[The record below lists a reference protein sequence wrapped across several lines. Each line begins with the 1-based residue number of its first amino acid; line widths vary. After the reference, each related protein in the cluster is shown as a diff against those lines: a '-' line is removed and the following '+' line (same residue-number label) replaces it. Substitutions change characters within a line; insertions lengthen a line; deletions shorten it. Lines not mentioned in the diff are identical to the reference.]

1 MALYAPFMG
10 GYLPIL
16 ANYDDIIQIDSF
28 AYNWC
33 LKNHQ
38 NMIIFDVEHWCY
50 QTRRRGGMSWYCS
63 FSLLFYSKTTLSQIF
78 SGKIHIDRWGELKIP
93 FIFKKRG

>member
-50 QTRRRGGMSWYCS
+50 QTRRRGVCHGIVVFLC
-63 FSLLFYSKTTLSQIF
+63 FFKVKLPLLKYFLEIYI
-78 SGKIHIDRWGELKIP
+78 
-93 FIFKKRG
+93 

>member
-38 NMIIFDVEHWCY
+38 NMIILDVEHWCY
-50 QTRRRGGMSWYCS
+50 QTRRRGGMSWYCG
-63 FSLLFYSKTTLSQIF
+63 FSQNCDVEWSNSYYFLNL
-78 SGKIHIDRWGELKIP
+78 HI
-93 FIFKKRG
+93 